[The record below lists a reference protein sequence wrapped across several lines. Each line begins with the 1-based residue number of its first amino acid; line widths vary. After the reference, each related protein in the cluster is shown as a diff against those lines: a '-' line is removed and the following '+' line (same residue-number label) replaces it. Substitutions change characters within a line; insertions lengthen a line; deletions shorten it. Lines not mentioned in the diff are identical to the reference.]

1 MTRSRFSLLALAALL
16 PAPTLAQPDTLLLD
30 PVVLSGGLTPIA
42 PDAFGRAYNVLTDGD
57 IADRG
62 IASVQDALRA
72 LPGVSVSS
80 TGASLTAVRIRGGEA
95 RQVLILID
103 GIEATGG
110 SDEYALSGLE
120 TADIERIEVLRG
132 PQSVYY
138 GSNASS
144 GVINI
149 ITRKGGEGLAYG
161 GGLEVGNGAAGNLWL
176 TNNTARGGVALSFA
190 SRDDHGFDQSGSGGE
205 KDGIRRH
212 TLAASGWVQATAD
225 LRLGITLRRAQ
236 EDYDFDDADW
246 MATTAGDYV
255 VDNPDLTSERREF
268 QGGIWAE
275 LSTLD
280 GRLTH
285 RLDYQDTV
293 FRQWNYGA
301 WTRGETRKLKYRASL
316 GLDGQAVAESSHLL
330 NLLAERQRDESS
342 TAPDFRRDLASVAL
356 EYRGF
361 YDNGLDVQAGLR
373 RDFNK
378 AFDDATS
385 WNLGLSWQVPDRPFR
400 LHASAGNGVVNPS
413 YDQLFGGD
421 YGAWVYAG
429 NPDLTPERNRG
440 FDLGVEATLP
450 NGLGVVD
457 VTYFN
462 EKLRDEIE
470 AYFVR
475 DEGGVSH
482 YAYRNQQGDSPRQ
495 GLEIAARLRA
505 TETLGLSLNYTYL
518 DAENP
523 DSSVEVRRPRHE
535 IGLSATWT
543 FAEGRGQV
551 TGDLRHVSGNYDTRG
566 FGDYATAKL
575 PDYTVVG
582 VAAGYDLN
590 DRVRLTGRVVNLF
603 DAEYS
608 DVWGYASQGRTA
620 WLGVQARW

>member
-1 MTRSRFSLLALAALL
+1 MFRPRFSLVALALL
-16 PAPTLAQPDTLLLD
+16 PVPALAQQGTIALD

-42 PDAFGRAYNVLTDGD
+42 PDAFGRAYSVLTAED
-57 IADRG
+57 IAARG

-80 TGASLTAVRIRGGEA
+80 SGASLTAVRIRGGEA

-110 SDEYALSGLE
+110 SDEYTLSGLE
-120 TADIERIEVLRG
+120 TADITRIEVLRG

-149 ITRKGGEGLAYG
+149 ITRRGGEGLAYG
-161 GGLEVGNGAAGNLWL
+161 AGLELGNGAAGNLWL
-176 TNNTARGGVALSFA
+176 THDTARGGVALSFA

-212 TLAASGWVQATAD
+212 TLAASGWVQATED
-225 LRLGITLRRAQ
+225 LRLGLTLRRAR

-246 MATTAGDYV
+246 LAAEPEDYI
-255 VDNPDLTSERREF
+255 VDTPGLTSERREL
-268 QGGIWAE
+268 QGGVWAE
-275 LSTLD
+275 LSTLG

-316 GLDGQAVAESSHLL
+316 GLDGRAVADSAHLL

-342 TAPDFRRDLASVAL
+342 QAPDFRRDMASVAL

-378 AFDDATS
+378 VFEDATS
-385 WNLGLSWQVPDRPFR
+385 WNIGLSWQVPDQPVR
-400 LHASAGNGVVNPS
+400 LHASAGNGIVNPS
-413 YDQLFGGD
+413 YDQLFGHYDFG
-421 YGAWVYAG
+421 WSVYDG
-429 NPDLTPERNRG
+429 NPDLRPERNRG
-440 FDLGVEATLP
+440 FDLGMEVTLP
-450 NGLGVVD
+450 DGLGVVD
-457 VTYFN
+457 VTWFN

-470 AYFVR
+470 THIVGS
-475 DEGGVSH
+475 DGGVVRYS
-482 YAYRNQQGDSPRQ
+482 YRNQSGDSPRQ
-495 GLEIAARLRA
+495 GLEVAARMQA
-505 TETLGLSLNYTYL
+505 TDALSLSLSYTYL
-518 DAENP
+518 DAKNP
-523 DSSVEVRRPRHE
+523 DGSVEVRRPRHE
-535 IGLSATWT
+535 IGLSATWA
-543 FAEGRGQV
+543 FAGGRGQV
-551 TGDLRHVSGNYDTRG
+551 TGDLRHVSGNFDVKG
-566 FGDYATAKL
+566 FGDFSTARL
-575 PDYTVVG
+575 PDYTVVNL
-582 VAAGYDLN
+582 AAGYDLN
-590 DRVRLTGRVVNLF
+590 DRVRLSGRVVNLF
-603 DAEYS
+603 DKAYS